1 VSLVVLI
8 NNKEGKQMNNKA
20 NLLLNI
26 FLVIFLSI
34 LVSGCSKKIYEYRIA
49 DTVKNKQISDK
60 ELKQMNVK
68 QFYNFIKVKENRK
81 DMNAYIPSN
90 SSYLINRF
98 CKLKNSE
105 MKEYIPVFGSVTV
118 LDLEGNLM
126 ARDRIIDYSTL
137 YGCYI
142 ENTDEYLELIR
153 IDSHTQRFKDKYR
166 DNVINISKYS
176 KNDYLDNMNS
186 RKKDDEKKI
195 KEIELS
201 NIKIN
206 KLRERTGTHS
216 FIFNTS
222 FINNSDYA
230 DTCIK
235 SCKNYNI
242 ENTGY
247 SLLQESLDDNWEFV
261 SKIGNINTKVN
272 RYCTCEGVNVLMKK

>member
-1 VSLVVLI
+1 
-8 NNKEGKQMNNKA
+8 MNSKI

-34 LVSGCSKKIYEYRIA
+34 LISGCSKKIYEYRLA
-49 DTVKNKQISDK
+49 DTVKNKQISDE

-68 QFYNFIKVKENRK
+68 QFYDFIKVKENEK
-81 DMNAYIPSN
+81 DISAYIPSN
-90 SSYLINRF
+90 SYALINRY
-98 CKLKNSE
+98 CKLRNSE
-105 MKEYIPVFGSVTV
+105 MKKYNPKFGSYAV
-118 LDLEGNLM
+118 LDLEGNLK
-126 ARDRIIDYSTL
+126 AANRIIDYSTV

-142 ENTDEYLELIR
+142 ESTDEYLELIR
-153 IDSHTQRFKDKYR
+153 IDSHTQRFKDRYR
-166 DNVINISKYS
+166 DNIINLENNSK
-176 KNDYLDNMNS
+176 DLYLENINS
-186 RKKDDEKKI
+186 RKKDNEKKI

-201 NIKIN
+201 NIKIK

-230 DTCIK
+230 DSCIK

-242 ENTGY
+242 KNTGY

-261 SKIGNINTKVN
+261 SKIGNVNTKVN
-272 RYCTCEGVNVLMKK
+272 RYCTCEGVSVLMKK